1 MLIHVYT
8 RRIWA
13 DYFESQG
20 ILYAFYSAANATAR
34 QEALRAT
41 SAIEELTTTSDP
53 AYDEGK
59 HDPLAEKDPSAHAE
73 NSVADEDAGSTSS
86 SETSASGSIQSESSD
101 GEDSLLSEDN
111 ADDEDPRAKVL
122 SVLELESLFL
132 ASAPELSGKDIVSHS
147 EVLTN
152 LDHVEFVDTSGKH
165 PEKLVVGL
173 VGYPNVGKSSTI
185 NSLLGEK
192 KVSVSSTPG
201 KTKHFQTINLSDQ
214 IILCDCPGLVFPQ
227 FATTKADLVCD
238 GVLPI
243 DQLREYTGP
252 VTLVVRRIPKEALE
266 GTYGLNIKHS
276 GESSDSPISAV
287 DLLISYAG

>member
-1 MLIHVYT
+1 M
-8 RRIWA
+8 
-13 DYFESQG
+13 G
-20 ILYAFYSAANATAR
+20 
-34 QEALRAT
+34 
-41 SAIEELTTTSDP
+41 
-53 AYDEGK
+53 
-59 HDPLAEKDPSAHAE
+59 
-73 NSVADEDAGSTSS
+73 DEDASSTPS
-86 SETSASGSIQSESSD
+86 SETNGSSLSESS
-101 GEDSLLSEDN
+101 GREDSSLCED
-111 ADDEDPRAKVL
+111 DGVDEDSRAKVL
-122 SVLELESLFL
+122 SVLELENLFL
-132 ASAPELSGKDIVSHS
+132 ASAPELSGEDIVSNHV
-147 EVLTN
+147 VLTS
-152 LDHVEFVDTSGKH
+152 LDHVEFLDASGKP

-214 IILCDCPGLVFPQ
+214 ITLCDCPGLVFPQ

-276 GESSDSPISAV
+276 GASSDSLMSAG
-287 DLLISYAG
+287 DLLISYAGWSLLECIPKMC

>member
-1 MLIHVYT
+1 
-8 RRIWA
+8 
-13 DYFESQG
+13 
-20 ILYAFYSAANATAR
+20 
-34 QEALRAT
+34 
-41 SAIEELTTTSDP
+41 
-53 AYDEGK
+53 
-59 HDPLAEKDPSAHAE
+59 
-73 NSVADEDAGSTSS
+73 VADEDAGSTSS
-86 SETSASGSIQSESSD
+86 SETSTSGSIQSESS
-101 GEDSLLSEDN
+101 GREDSRLWEDD
-111 ADDEDPRAKVL
+111 AVDEDPRAKVL

-132 ASAPELSGKDIVSHS
+132 ASAPELSGEDIVSHHV
-147 EVLTN
+147 VLTS
-152 LDHVEFVDTSGKH
+152 LDHVEFVDASGKH

-243 DQLREYTGP
+243 DQLREHTGP
-252 VTLVVRRIPKEALE
+252 VTLVVRRIPREVLE
-266 GTYGLNIKHS
+266 GTYGLNIKYS
-276 GESSDSPISAV
+276 GDSSDCSISAG
-287 DLLISYAG
+287 DLLISYAGWSLLEYIPKAY